1 MITIKDGDIFN
12 SGADIICHQV
22 NTYGVMGAGIAL
34 QVKNKF
40 PNVYKE
46 YEKYCFDHE
55 DDEILGKILLL
66 TTPDNTIIANLF
78 SQEGM
83 VTNYDALRKCLEG
96 VYSTAS
102 NLKRSV
108 AIPYNIGC
116 GIAKGDWTVVEKIIR
131 DIFENTPVDCT
142 IWRFNP

>member
-1 MITIKDGDIFN
+1 MIEVKDGDIFN
-12 SGADIICHQV
+12 SGAKIICHQV

-46 YEKYCFDHE
+46 YENYCIEHE
-55 DDEILGKILLL
+55 DDEILGKTLLIA
-66 TTPDNTIIANLF
+66 TPDNTIIANLF

-83 VTNYDALRKCLEG
+83 VTNYDALRKCLENVCRVG
-96 VYSTAS
+96 ERVSI
-102 NLKRSV
+102 

-131 DIFENTPVDCT
+131 DIFENTSVDCT